1 MAEEVEQIPL
11 SIIARNPGKRAL
23 AVYLHTH
30 STIVGGNTWSLS
42 RGLPICVH
50 IGQGEK
56 LPNLCNCYHC
66 VIRILM
72 REVLSH
78 NWNPWVK
85 TYLISCRELFNGRN
99 STNFRDRSMGTL
111 TR

>member
-1 MAEEVEQIPL
+1 MTEEVEQIPL
-11 SIIARNPGKRAL
+11 SIIARNLGKRAL

-42 RGLPICVH
+42 HGLPICVH

-56 LPNLCNCYHC
+56 LPNPRNRYHC
-66 VIRILM
+66 
-72 REVLSH
+72 H
-78 NWNPWVK
+78 PNPYEGGAV
-85 TYLISCRELFNGRN
+85 TELESLGANV
-99 STNFRDRSMGTL
+99 RDRSMGTL